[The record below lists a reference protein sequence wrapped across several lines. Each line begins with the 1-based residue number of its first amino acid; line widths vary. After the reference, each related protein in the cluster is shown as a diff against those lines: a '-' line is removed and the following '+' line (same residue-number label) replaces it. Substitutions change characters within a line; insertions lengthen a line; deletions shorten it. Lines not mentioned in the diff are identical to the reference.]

1 MHDTF
6 YLQKILMLLIGP
18 LYRHLLRKTFLLL
31 PCGSLSVQESGGDG
45 ERLSSVVRGVGLE
58 NALDDG

>member
-18 LYRHLLRKTFLLL
+18 LYRHLLKKPFLALALWVIKCARVWWGWGGIIISGKGSGLRKCT
-31 PCGSLSVQESGGDG
+31 
-45 ERLSSVVRGVGLE
+45 R
-58 NALDDG
+58 